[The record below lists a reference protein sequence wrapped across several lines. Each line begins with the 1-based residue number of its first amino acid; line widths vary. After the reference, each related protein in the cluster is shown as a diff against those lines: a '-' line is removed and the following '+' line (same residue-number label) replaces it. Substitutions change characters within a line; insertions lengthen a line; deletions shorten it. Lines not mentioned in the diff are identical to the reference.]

1 MGSLRQR
8 LPIPATSLLPLYLG
22 RSSGLPAPEPE
33 PQYEPLPRARY
44 VVPLGDLTQEER
56 TPAQV
61 HRLDA
66 LAETIGRPVLERLE
80 DDPQT
85 APVIEAWL
93 RNSDREQQVLN
104 LTRTIVEELKVPR
117 LRWRILN
124 ALRKLG

>member
-1 MGSLRQR
+1 MTTPS
-8 LPIPATSLLPLYLG
+8 G
-22 RSSGLPAPEPE
+22 RSPNRGSRLTALLGVAPTEA
-33 PQYEPLPRARY
+33 LPRARY

>member
-1 MGSLRQR
+1 
-8 LPIPATSLLPLYLG
+8 
-22 RSSGLPAPEPE
+22 
-33 PQYEPLPRARY
+33 
-44 VVPLGDLTQEER
+44 
-56 TPAQV
+56 
-61 HRLDA
+61 
-66 LAETIGRPVLERLE
+66 LAETIGRPVLERPE